1 MFKLE
6 NENNKIF
13 DKLIVRIGGFHII
26 ICLLRTIYS
35 CFRNT
40 GLVEL
45 LSRVGLEGKVTIQNA
60 LKSGDA
66 KYDIYLHKLSFE
78 AIARRKTH
86 HAVKTDEVFS
96 EKIYKV
102 RILMQ
107 NVIEKI
113 TKQSFDELVQ
123 SEEFVELAQLKGDLE
138 NFFEHYLDI
147 VNLLLNMIHFQRTNN
162 WEGYIEKIRK

>member
-45 LSRVGLEGKVTIQNA
+45 LSRVGLGGKVTIQNA
-60 LKSGDA
+60 LESGDA
-66 KYDIYLHKLSFE
+66 KYDIS
-78 AIARRKTH
+78 
-86 HAVKTDEVFS
+86 S
-96 EKIYKV
+96 
-102 RILMQ
+102 
-107 NVIEKI
+107 
-113 TKQSFDELVQ
+113 
-123 SEEFVELAQLKGDLE
+123 
-138 NFFEHYLDI
+138 
-147 VNLLLNMIHFQRTNN
+147 
-162 WEGYIEKIRK
+162 

>member
-1 MFKLE
+1 MFKLD

-13 DKLIVRIGGFHII
+13 DKIIVRIGGFHII

-40 GLVEL
+40 GLLEL
-45 LSRVGLEGKVTIQNA
+45 LSRVGLGGKVTIQNA

-113 TKQSFDELVQ
+113 TKKVLMSQFKAKNLQ
-123 SEEFVELAQLKGDLE
+123 NQHNLKEIQKTFLKTI
-138 NFFEHYLDI
+138 LI
-147 VNLLLNMIHFQRTNN
+147 S
-162 WEGYIEKIRK
+162 